1 MAAREP
7 MQDLREKVA
16 PGVPV
21 QGHEDPRRLEV
32 QRLQERNEAEMKHTI
47 TALAGVLA
55 LALCSFSIMV
65 TGCEAVPLAI
75 YDKAA
80 PIMDIAFDM
89 ADEAEEI
96 EDELEYAEPVYYAPT
111 YGGSVWYESDD
122 EDAEA
127 EAKEWIAWRE
137 SGGDYNATNGQ
148 YIGRYQLSA
157 DKLDGDYSEE
167 NQEAT
172 AEQYVQER
180 YGSWT
185 AAKEFWERNG
195 WY

>member
-1 MAAREP
+1 
-7 MQDLREKVA
+7 
-16 PGVPV
+16 
-21 QGHEDPRRLEV
+21 
-32 QRLQERNEAEMKHTI
+32 MKHTI
-47 TALAGVLA
+47 TALSATLA
-55 LALCSFSIMV
+55 LMLCAFYAL

-111 YGGSVWYESDD
+111 YYGGSVWYESDD
-122 EDAEA
+122 ADAEA

-157 DKLDGDYSEE
+157 DKLDGDWSEE

-172 AEQYVQER
+172 ADAYVADR
-180 YGSWT
+180 YGSWQ
-185 AAKEFWERNG
+185 AAQEFWERNG